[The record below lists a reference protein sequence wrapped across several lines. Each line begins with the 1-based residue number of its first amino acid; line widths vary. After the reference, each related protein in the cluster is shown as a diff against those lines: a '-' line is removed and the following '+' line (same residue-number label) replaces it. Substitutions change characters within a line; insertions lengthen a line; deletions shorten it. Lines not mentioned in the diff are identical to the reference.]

1 MPQKRTLL
9 FAALMLVVAA
19 MIGATAWLLSPGLT
33 RSGTGVALVGGPF
46 TLTNQDGKQVT
57 EKDFLG
63 RYTLVY
69 FGYTY
74 CPDVCPTQL
83 QVLAAALE
91 EMGPAAAKIT
101 PVFISIDPGRDTPE
115 VMKAYV
121 ENFGAQFVGL
131 TGSADEIAG
140 VAKAYRVFYA
150 KTGTGADYKMDHTS
164 LMYLMG
170 PDGKFVTYFDYT
182 TDPKAL
188 AQRLSQATAASSS

>member
-9 FAALMLVVAA
+9 LAALMLAAAA
-19 MIGATAWLLSPGLT
+19 MIGAAAFLLAPGLKPG
-33 RSGTGVALVGGPF
+33 GTGVALVGGPF
-46 TLTNQDGKQVT
+46 TLTDQSGKRVT

-63 RYTLVY
+63 RYTLIY

-91 EMGPAAAKIT
+91 EMGPTASKIT
-101 PVFISIDPGRDTPE
+101 PVFISIDPARDTPE

-121 ENFGAQFVGL
+121 ENFGAQFIGL
-131 TGSADEIAG
+131 TGSADEIAA

-150 KTGTGADYKMDHTS
+150 KAGTGQDYKMDHTS

-170 PDGKFVTYFDYT
+170 PDGKFIKYFDYT

-188 AQRLSQATAASSS
+188 AGELSQAVAASSP